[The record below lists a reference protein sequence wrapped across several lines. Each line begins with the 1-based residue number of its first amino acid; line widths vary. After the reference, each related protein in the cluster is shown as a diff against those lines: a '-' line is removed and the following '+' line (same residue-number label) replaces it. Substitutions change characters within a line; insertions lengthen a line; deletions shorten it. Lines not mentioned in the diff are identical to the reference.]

1 MILLHNYKSVA
12 VRRFSRIK
20 KISIKSEHNF
30 KIADGS
36 DRPPRSADMTAST
49 KSPQPTAAR
58 GIASRLSLA
67 AKLYAI
73 FALFAVLTAAITAL
87 SEYNTRSNTELTEA
101 VATASR
107 AALNVE
113 RVNSLVYAVVM
124 ESRGVYMS
132 SDVTT
137 VKKYGEGLLKFN
149 ERLLAVVKNWEALVQ
164 ADDAEQFATFKKRID
179 QFVDFR
185 KELVRRGVEIGP
197 AAGREWGDNDANR
210 EVRSAL
216 NKDLEALSRVYAER
230 SKKLAQQTDAH
241 HMLAFVLTCLGGM
254 ALVVVII
261 GVLIIARSIA
271 RPLSAITDTIKRVAE
286 GAEGVEVPHTGRAD
300 EIGALARAIQIFQ
313 QAMDRNR
320 NLNSQVLQDSQTR
333 DLRARQ
339 IEASVDAFR
348 EAIGGVLRAVTD
360 NATSMRSTAE
370 TIASVSSD
378 ASGRAVAASGA
389 TEQASHNVSAVAGAA
404 EELSASVE
412 EIGRQVRQSAGA
424 VEQAGLR
431 TEKSIAEIEGL
442 AAATQR
448 IDGVLSLIQA
458 IAEQTNLL
466 ALNATIEA
474 ARAGDAGRGFAVV
487 AHEVKALAEQTAK
500 ATAEIGQNVH
510 LIQTS
515 TRNSVDAVREIGN
528 AVREINEVT
537 SIIASAIGQQDAA
550 TREISANAQLA
561 AQGNG
566 TLVVNI
572 GSLSDAIGTTSTA
585 AASVLTASSD
595 LTATAET
602 LSREVEKFFRDLRAD
617 SNEQRQTGT

>member
-1 MILLHNYKSVA
+1 MAEIAKSA
-12 VRRFSRIK
+12 GPAA
-20 KISIKSEHNF
+20 IS
-30 KIADGS
+30 G
-36 DRPPRSADMTAST
+36 MTS
-49 KSPQPTAAR
+49 K
-58 GIASRLSLA
+58 LSLA
-67 AKLYAI
+67 AKLYSI
-73 FALFAVLTAAITAL
+73 FALFAVLVAAITAL
-87 SEYNTRSNTELTEA
+87 SGYNTRQNTALTEA
-101 VATASR
+101 VATASH

-132 SDVTT
+132 TDPAV
-137 VKKYGEGLLKFN
+137 VKKYGDGLLNFN
-149 ERLLAVVKNWEALVQ
+149 DSILGVVRNWQALVQ
-164 ADDAEQFATFKKRID
+164 ADDAEQFATFKKRIE

-185 KELVRRGVEIGP
+185 KELVRRGVEINA

-216 NKDLEALSRVYAER
+216 NKDLGALSRVYAER
-230 SKKLAQQTDAH
+230 SKRLAQQADANH
-241 HMLAFVLTCLGGM
+241 TLAFVLTGLGVL
-254 ALVVVII
+254 AIIVVVI
-261 GVLIIARSIA
+261 GVLIISRSVA
-271 RPLSAITDTIKRVAE
+271 RPLSVITDTIKRVAD
-286 GAEGVEVPHTGRAD
+286 GDEGVEVPHIHRGD
-300 EIGALARAIQIFQ
+300 EIGALARAIRIFQ
-313 QAMDRNR
+313 EAMDRNR
-320 NLNSQVLQDSQTR
+320 NLNSQVLEDS
-333 DLRARQ
+333 RAREQRSRQ

-360 NATSMRSTAE
+360 NATSMRGTAE
-370 TIASVSSD
+370 TIASVASD

-389 TEQASHNVSAVAGAA
+389 TEQASSNVSAVAGAA

-412 EIGRQVRQSAGA
+412 EIGRQVRQSASA

-431 TEKSIAEIEGL
+431 TEKSITEIEGL

-448 IDGVLSLIQA
+448 IDGVLNLIQA

-500 ATAEIGQNVH
+500 ATTEIGQNVG

-515 TRNSVDAVREIGN
+515 TKNSVDAVREIGK
-528 AVREINEVT
+528 AVREINDVT
-537 SIIASAIGQQDAA
+537 SAIAGAIEQQDLA
-550 TREISANAQLA
+550 TREISQNAQLA
-561 AQGNG
+561 AEGNG

-572 GSLSDAIGTTSTA
+572 GSLSDAMGKTSTA

-602 LSREVEKFFRDLRAD
+602 LSREVEAFFRNLRAD
-617 SNEQRQTGT
+617 PVGEVRRTGT

>member
-1 MILLHNYKSVA
+1 MAEIMTSPESLPAKS
-12 VRRFSRIK
+12 
-20 KISIKSEHNF
+20 
-30 KIADGS
+30 
-36 DRPPRSADMTAST
+36 AS
-49 KSPQPTAAR
+49 
-58 GIASRLSLA
+58 SRLSLA
-67 AKLYAI
+67 GRLYSI
-73 FALFAVLTAAITAL
+73 FALVAVLVAAITAL
-87 SEYNTRSNTELTEA
+87 SDYNSRQNAALTDA

-107 AALNVE
+107 AATNVE

-132 SDVTT
+132 TDPAV
-137 VKKYGEGLLKFN
+137 VKKYGEGLLRFN
-149 ERLLAVVKNWEALVQ
+149 DQILEVVKNWQALVQ
-164 ADDAEQFATFKKRID
+164 ADDAEQFATFKKRIE

-185 KELVRRGVEIGP
+185 KELVRRGIEINA

-210 EVRSAL
+210 QVRAAL
-216 NKDLEALSRVYAER
+216 NKDLEALSRVYSER
-230 SKKLAQQTDAH
+230 SKKLALQTDNN
-241 HMLAFVLTCLGGM
+241 HMMAVVLTFLGGL
-254 ALVVVII
+254 ALVVVVI
-261 GVLIIARSIA
+261 GVWIIARSIA

-286 GAEGVEVPHTGRAD
+286 GAEGIVVPHSNRSD

-320 NLNSQVLQDSQTR
+320 NLNAQALLDSES
-333 DLRARQ
+333 RARRASQ
-339 IEASVDAFR
+339 MEASVDAFR
-348 EAIGGVLRAVTD
+348 DAIGGVLRAVTD
-360 NATSMRSTAE
+360 NATLMRSTAQ

-378 ASGRAVAASGA
+378 ASGLAVAASGA

-442 AAATQR
+442 ASATQR
-448 IDGVLSLIQA
+448 IDGVLNLIQA

-500 ATAEIGQNVH
+500 ATAEIGQNVG

-515 TRNSVDAVREIGN
+515 TKNSVDAVREIGS

-537 SIIASAIGQQDAA
+537 SIIATAIGQQDTA
-550 TREISANAQLA
+550 TREISANAQMA

-572 GSLSDAIGTTSTA
+572 SSLSDAIGTTSTA

-602 LSREVEKFFRDLRAD
+602 LSREVEKFFRDLHGDEAGQTR
-617 SNEQRQTGT
+617 RTGT

>member
-1 MILLHNYKSVA
+1 MAEIAKSTGSTP
-12 VRRFSRIK
+12 VR
-20 KISIKSEHNF
+20 
-30 KIADGS
+30 GL
-36 DRPPRSADMTAST
+36 
-49 KSPQPTAAR
+49 
-58 GIASRLSLA
+58 ASRLSLA
-67 AKLYAI
+67 TKLYSI
-73 FALFAVLTAAITAL
+73 FALFAVLVAAITAL
-87 SEYNTRSNTELTEA
+87 SDYNTRQNVALTEA

-132 SDVTT
+132 TEAAV
-137 VKKYGEGLLKFN
+137 VKKYGDGLLKFN
-149 ERLLAVVKNWEALVQ
+149 DNILGVVKNWQALVQ
-164 ADDAEQFATFKKRID
+164 ADDSEQFATFKKRIE
-179 QFVDFR
+179 QFIEFR
-185 KELVRRGVEIGP
+185 KELVRRGVEING

-230 SKKLAQQTDAH
+230 SKRLAAQADANH
-241 HMLAFVLTCLGGM
+241 TLAFVLTGLGVL
-254 ALVVVII
+254 AIIVVII

-271 RPLSAITDTIKRVAE
+271 RPLSVITDTIKRVAD
-286 GAEGVEVPHTGRAD
+286 GAEGVEVPHADRGD
-300 EIGALARAIQIFQ
+300 EIGALARAIKIFQ
-313 QAMDRNR
+313 EAMDRNR
-320 NLNSQVLQDSQTR
+320 NLNSQVLEDSK
-333 DLRARQ
+333 AREERSRHT
-339 IEASVDAFR
+339 EASVDAFR

-360 NATSMRSTAE
+360 NATSMRGTAE
-370 TIASVSSD
+370 TIASVASD

-389 TEQASHNVSAVAGAA
+389 TEQASCNVSAVAGAA

-412 EIGRQVRQSAGA
+412 EIGRQVRQSASA
-424 VEQAGLR
+424 VAQAGLR
-431 TEKSIAEIEGL
+431 TEKSITEIEGL

-448 IDGVLSLIQA
+448 IDGVLNLIQA

-500 ATAEIGQNVH
+500 ATAEIGQNVG

-515 TRNSVDAVREIGN
+515 TKNSVDAVREIGN
-528 AVREINEVT
+528 AVREINDVT
-537 SIIASAIGQQDAA
+537 SAIAGAIEQQDLA
-550 TREISANAQLA
+550 TREISQNAQLA

-572 GSLSDAIGTTSTA
+572 GSLSDAMGKTSTA

-602 LSREVEKFFRDLRAD
+602 LSREVEKFFRNLRAD
-617 SNEQRQTGT
+617 PVDGMKRTGT